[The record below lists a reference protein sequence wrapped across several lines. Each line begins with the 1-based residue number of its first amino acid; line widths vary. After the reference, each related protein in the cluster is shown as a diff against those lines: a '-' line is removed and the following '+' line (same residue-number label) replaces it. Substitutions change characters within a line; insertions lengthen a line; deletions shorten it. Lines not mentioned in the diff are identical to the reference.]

1 MRIANKLIALILA
14 LTFILS
20 LCACG
25 TFKPAIDSDSDSNTD
40 TEPGI
45 IGTDTSTETET
56 DSDIGADFDIENSG
70 YTEDDFTVAL
80 RYNGEKY
87 IPDEEIL
94 VYWKNANT
102 LETCQINKK
111 GFAGTSKLDGDYR
124 VTLSHVPEGMAYNP
138 NVHEATNDNKHIII
152 DIYDLVVTKK
162 VGTDQRNPEAYPN
175 QGRKLNRIAVY
186 SVTLNSKSQTIYFDF
201 TPRDEGDYK
210 IESWMDTTAEQY
222 NPYCEAYTGS
232 IVYKRHDGTVD
243 GGGAEGLYTKNFL
256 NGITVSKDMIGNV
269 LTFGIHVDSKNAD
282 NYPVDVV
289 FAITLNDGFEPPK
302 KSEYTMYAPEDPD
315 AYLDGMRY
323 YGSEYEIKY
332 PEKEMPGRNT
342 YYFKE
347 ENFQLWT
354 KESGGDGYYHV
365 YDMEKYSRDNYP
377 NGYEA
382 GYPEGYGPILYAN
395 ISVPC
400 RFLDR
405 PFTFFE
411 IESKPLSIKVSEDL
425 KINYKHFIEGYD
437 ALAERIYDPPM
448 GGYTSSYYCFRDC
461 PCHPTDQIYN
471 YACPEGC
478 TNCLPDCRQ
487 VDNDLIVGYR
497 DDGSP
502 IYFAGLSHYVNNDGG
517 VAVTEELKT
526 FLYRLSVAQRYFADG
541 DGWVET
547 HPKLNI
553 DSSDEAQWLFAC
565 YYYELVK

>member
-1 MRIANKLIALILA
+1 MKIANKLTALILA

-20 LCACG
+20 LSACG

-40 TEPGI
+40 TGTDI
-45 IGTDTSTETET
+45 IGTDTETETES
-56 DSDIGADFDIENSG
+56 DSDVGVDFDIENSG
-70 YTEDDFTVAL
+70 YTEQDFTVAL

-87 IPDEEIL
+87 LPSEEII
-94 VYWKNANT
+94 VFWKNDNT
-102 LETCQINKK
+102 LESCQINNK

-138 NVHEATNDNKHIII
+138 NIHEATNDNKHIII

-162 VGTDQRNPEAYPN
+162 TGTDTRDPEKYPN
-175 QGRKLNRIAVY
+175 KGRKLSQTAVY
-186 SVTLNSKSQTIYFDF
+186 SVTLNSATQTIYFDF

-232 IVYKRHDGTVD
+232 VVYKRHEGTVD

-256 NGITVSKDMIGNV
+256 NGIAVTKDMIGNV
-269 LTFGIHVDSKNAD
+269 LTFGIHVDAKNAD
-282 NYPVDVV
+282 NYPVDVI

-302 KSEYTMYAPEDPD
+302 KSEYTMYAPEDPN

-323 YGSEYEIKY
+323 YGSEYTIKY
-332 PEKEMPGRNT
+332 PETEIPGRNT
-342 YYFKE
+342 FVFE
-347 ENFQLWT
+347 EDRFQLWT

-365 YDMEKYSRDNYP
+365 YDMEKYSQEIYP
-377 NGYEA
+377 NGYEE

-395 ISVPC
+395 ISVNC

-425 KINYKHFIEGYD
+425 KLNYKHFIEGYD
-437 ALAERIYDPPM
+437 ALAERINDPTM
-448 GGYTSSYYCFRDC
+448 GGYISSYYCFRNC
-461 PCHPTDQIYN
+461 PCHPTEQIYN

-487 VDNDLIVGYR
+487 VDDDLIVGYR
-497 DDGSP
+497 EDGSP
-502 IYFAGLSHYVNNDGG
+502 IYFAGLAHYVNNDGG

-541 DGWVET
+541 EGWAET
-547 HPKLNI
+547 HPSINV

-565 YYYELVK
+565 YYYERIK